1 MRAEPIVNGLEEKW
15 GDQVLVVQL
24 DIHAK
29 ENQTLLSKLDV
40 QFTPTF
46 VLYDLKGQE
55 VWRSVGA
62 IDEVKAREKVATV
75 IDIE

>member
-1 MRAEPIVNGLEEKW
+1 MRAEPVVNGLEEEW
-15 GDQVLVVQL
+15 GDQVLVVQV
-24 DIHAK
+24 DIHAR
-29 ENQTLLSKLDV
+29 ENQTLLSRLDV

-62 IDEVKAREKVATV
+62 IDAEEAREKVATTINV
-75 IDIE
+75 E

>member
-1 MRAEPIVNGLEEKW
+1 MRAEPIVNGLEEEW
-15 GDQVLVVQL
+15 GDQVLVVQV
-24 DIHAK
+24 DIHGR
-29 ENQTLLSKLDV
+29 ENQTLLSDLDV

-62 IDEVKAREKVATV
+62 IDAVEARGKVATV
-75 IDIE
+75 IDVE

>member
-1 MRAEPIVNGLEEKW
+1 MRAEPIVNGLEEEW
-15 GDQVLVVQL
+15 GDQVLVVQV
-24 DIHAK
+24 DIHAE
-29 ENQTLLSKLDV
+29 ENQTLLSSLDV

-62 IDEVKAREKVATV
+62 IDAVEAREKVETI
-75 IDIE
+75 IDVE

>member
-1 MRAEPIVNGLEEKW
+1 MRAEPIVNGLEEEW
-15 GDQVLVVQL
+15 GDQVLVVQV
-24 DIHAK
+24 DIHAS
-29 ENQTLLSKLDV
+29 ENQTLLSSLNV

-62 IDEVKAREKVATV
+62 IDAVEAREKVETV
-75 IDIE
+75 IDVE

>member
-1 MRAEPIVNGLEEKW
+1 MRAEPIVNGLEEEW
-15 GDQVLVVQL
+15 GDQVLVVQV
-24 DIHAK
+24 DIHAR
-29 ENQTLLSKLDV
+29 ENQTLLSSLSV

-62 IDEVKAREKVATV
+62 IDAVAAREKVETI
-75 IDIE
+75 IDVE

>member
-1 MRAEPIVNGLEEKW
+1 MRAEPIVNGLEEEW
-15 GDQVLVVQL
+15 GDQVIVVQV
-24 DIHAK
+24 DIHAR
-29 ENQTLLSKLDV
+29 ENQTLLSNLDV

-62 IDEVKAREKVATV
+62 IDAKEARRKVATI
-75 IDIE
+75 IDVE